1 VWGRARDIPCPETLY
16 KWAAT
21 FPAFAREVAGAYD
34 FQAWMAADRRLTESP
49 YYETLFA
56 PAARA
61 VAAQA
66 KPVASRRKPAG
77 RTRAPPPSRATS
89 PA

>member
-1 VWGRARDIPCPETLY
+1 VWGRRATCRVRKTLY
-16 KWAAT
+16 TWAAT

-34 FQAWMAADRRLTESP
+34 FQAWMAADRRLAESP
-49 YYETLFA
+49 YYEALFA

-61 VAAQA
+61 
-66 KPVASRRKPAG
+66 KPVAAKRPEG